1 MAGEK
6 TEKAT
11 PKKRKDQR
19 KEGNVFQSKDVVT
32 VISLLGSFCCLQL
45 LFPMIYRT
53 LRDCLIQFIGYAGTV
68 EELGQG
74 DVPKLGFQAGLVIIK
89 GALPILLIACA
100 LAVIAT
106 GIQTRFLFASKAFKP
121 KFSNLNP
128 LNGIKNMFSL
138 KSLVELLKGIVKII
152 LLGVILFNIL
162 KGELFR
168 LTNTMYMDLG
178 VSTVYVLKKI
188 MNLIFQVC
196 MYFTAVAAL
205 DYFYQWWSYEKKL
218 KMSKDEVKEEYKQLE
233 GNPEIKGRIKDM
245 QRQRARSRMMQAVP
259 EADVIIRN
267 PTHYAVALK
276 YDPNRDNAPHLIAK
290 GQDELALRIVKV
302 AEEHD
307 VTVIEN
313 KPLARGIY
321 ASTPLNAEIPGEY
334 YGVVAE
340 ILVQVY
346 KLKNRKL
353 V

>member
-188 MNLIFQVC
+188 MNLVFQVC

-233 GNPEIKGRIKDM
+233 GNPEIKGKIKDM
-245 QRQRARSRMMQAVP
+245 QRQRARARMMQAVP
-259 EADVIIRN
+259 TADVIIRN
-267 PTHYAVALK
+267 PTHYAVALR
-276 YDPNRDNAPHLIAK
+276 YDPEKDNAPRLVAK
-290 GQDELALRIVKV
+290 GQDELALRIVKI
-302 AEEHD
+302 AEEND

-321 ASTPLNAEIPGEY
+321 AVTPLDAEIPGEY

-346 KLKNRKL
+346 KLKNKQ
-353 V
+353 VV

>member
-53 LRDCLIQFIGYAGTV
+53 LRDCLVQFIGYAGV
-68 EELGQG
+68 MEEFRQG
-74 DVPKLGFQAGLVIIK
+74 DVPKLGVQAGMVVVK
-89 GALPILLIACA
+89 GALPILLIGCA
-100 LAVIAT
+100 LSIIST
-106 GIQTRFLFASKAFKP
+106 GVQTRFLFTSKAFKP

-152 LLGVILFNIL
+152 LLGVILFNML

-168 LTNTMYMDLG
+168 LIDTMYMDLS
-178 VSTVYVLKKI
+178 VSTVYVLRKI
-188 MNLIFQVC
+188 ITMVLRVC
-196 MYFTAVAAL
+196 MYFAAVAAL

-302 AEEHD
+302 AEEND

-346 KLKNRKL
+346 KLKNKKL

>member
-11 PKKRKDQR
+11 PKKRRDQR
-19 KEGNVFQSKDVVT
+19 KEGNVFQSKDVVM

-45 LFPMIYRT
+45 LFPLIYRT
-53 LRDCLIQFIGYAGTV
+53 LRDCLVQFIGYAGTV
-68 EELGQG
+68 KELSQG
-74 DVPKLGFQAGLVIIK
+74 DVPKLGFQAGLVVVK
-89 GALPILLIACA
+89 GALPILLIGCA
-100 LAVIAT
+100 LAVLAT

-121 KFSNLNP
+121 KFSNMNP
-128 LNGIKNMFSL
+128 LNGIKNLFSM
-138 KSLVELLKGIVKII
+138 KNLVEILKGIVKII
-152 LLGVILFNIL
+152 LLGVILYHML
-162 KGELFR
+162 KGEFFR
-168 LTNTMYMDLG
+168 LINTMYMDLSL
-178 VSTVYVLKKI
+178 STVYVLKKI
-188 MNLIFQVC
+188 MSMVLQVC
-196 MYFTAVAAL
+196 MYFAAVAAL
-205 DYFYQWWSYEKKL
+205 DYFYQWWSYEKKI
-218 KMSKDEVKEEYKQLE
+218 KMSKDEIKEEYKQLE
-233 GNPEIKGRIKDM
+233 GNPEIKGRIKDV

-259 EADVIIRN
+259 QADVIIRN

-290 GQDELALRIVKV
+290 GQDELALRIVRV
-302 AEEHD
+302 GEEHE
-307 VTVIEN
+307 VVVIEN

-321 ASTPLNAEIPGEY
+321 ASTPLGAEIPGEY

>member
-53 LRDCLIQFIGYAGTV
+53 LRDCLVQFIGYAGV
-68 EELGQG
+68 MEEFGQG
-74 DVPKLGFQAGLVIIK
+74 DVPKLGVQAGMVVVK
-89 GALPILLIACA
+89 GALPILLIGCA
-100 LAVIAT
+100 LSIIST
-106 GIQTRFLFASKAFKP
+106 GVQTRFLFTSKAFKP

-152 LLGVILFNIL
+152 LLGVILFNML

-168 LTNTMYMDLG
+168 LIDTMYMDLS
-178 VSTVYVLKKI
+178 VSTVYVLRKI
-188 MNLIFQVC
+188 ITMVLQVC
-196 MYFTAVAAL
+196 MYFAAVAAL

-233 GNPEIKGRIKDM
+233 GNPEIKGRIKDV

-290 GQDELALRIVKV
+290 GQDELALRIVKI
-302 AEEHD
+302 AEEND

-346 KLKNRKL
+346 KLKNKKL

>member
-53 LRDCLIQFIGYAGTV
+53 LRDCLVQFIGYAGV
-68 EELGQG
+68 VRELGQG
-74 DVPKLGFQAGLVIIK
+74 DMSKLGVQAGMVVVK
-89 GALPILLIACA
+89 GALPILLIGCA
-100 LAVIAT
+100 LSIIST
-106 GIQTRFLFASKAFKP
+106 GVQTRFLFTSKAFKP

-152 LLGVILFNIL
+152 LLGVILFNML

-168 LTNTMYMDLG
+168 LIDTMYMDLS
-178 VSTVYVLKKI
+178 VSTVYVLRKI
-188 MNLIFQVC
+188 ITMVLQVC
-196 MYFTAVAAL
+196 MYFAAVAAL

-233 GNPEIKGRIKDM
+233 GNPEIKGRIKDV

-290 GQDELALRIVKV
+290 GQDELALRIVKI
-302 AEEHD
+302 AEEND

-346 KLKNRKL
+346 KLKNKKL

>member
-45 LFPMIYRT
+45 LFPMTYRT
-53 LRDCLIQFIGYAGTV
+53 LRDCLVQFIGYAGV
-68 EELGQG
+68 VRELGQG
-74 DVPKLGFQAGLVIIK
+74 DMSKLGVQAGMVVVK
-89 GALPILLIACA
+89 GALPILLIGCA
-100 LAVIAT
+100 LSIIST
-106 GIQTRFLFASKAFKP
+106 GVQTRFLFTSKAFKP

-152 LLGVILFNIL
+152 LLGVILFNML

-168 LTNTMYMDLG
+168 LIDTMYMDLS
-178 VSTVYVLKKI
+178 VSTVYVLRKI
-188 MNLIFQVC
+188 ITMVLQVC
-196 MYFTAVAAL
+196 MYFAAVAAL

-233 GNPEIKGRIKDM
+233 GNPEIKGRIKDV

-290 GQDELALRIVKV
+290 GQDELALRIVKI
-302 AEEHD
+302 AEEND

-346 KLKNRKL
+346 KLKNKKL